1 MPVDTRAQLHQQIDS
16 LPDHIIEQ
24 IAKFTQ
30 LLTAKQEIAEYSDWG
45 NGQWQEFSLAQFFR
59 EDDEIEYFLEDAKE
73 IYKS

>member
-1 MPVDTRAQLHQQIDS
+1 MPVNTRAQLHQQIDS

-30 LLTAKQEIAEYSDWG
+30 ILTNKQEISEYSDWESD
-45 NGQWQEFSLAQFFR
+45 QWQEFSLIQFFS